1 MFNLFQVLELTRC
14 HISGLDVALC
24 LHVSVVLDLF
34 SLFYLFSSKN
44 SLYVRF
50 FPAAIFSFVKFKFK
64 AVL

>member
-1 MFNLFQVLELTRC
+1 
-14 HISGLDVALC
+14 VAPS

-44 SLYVRF
+44 ALQVRF
-50 FPAAIFSFVKFKFK
+50 SSVAIFSFVNFKFK